1 MARFRRFLHNGIF
14 KIQCIH
20 FSKIARN
27 HRSVYAG
34 DPSLKCS
41 RKSNR
46 SHSGDAAAAAAA
58 QFATNNHQPERAEGG
73 GKAARPEKRVHPPAQ
88 VNSAGRGLRS
98 GREDGGGRQRMA
110 ECTAAAATVRVAGE
124 PAAWSVGR
132 PVGGAETIYGYLLQL
147 FSFRA
152 CLAKKEEEGE
162 EEERGL

>member
-1 MARFRRFLHNGIF
+1 
-14 KIQCIH
+14 
-20 FSKIARN
+20 
-27 HRSVYAG
+27 
-34 DPSLKCS
+34 
-41 RKSNR
+41 
-46 SHSGDAAAAAAA
+46 
-58 QFATNNHQPERAEGG
+58 
-73 GKAARPEKRVHPPAQ
+73 
-88 VNSAGRGLRS
+88 
-98 GREDGGGRQRMA
+98 MA